1 MKIIQNIKEMQ
12 QEIRYS
18 KSLGKSI
25 GFVPT
30 MGALH
35 EGHLSLVKEAQRE
48 NDIIVMSVFVNPLQ
62 FGPNEDFECYP
73 RNVEKDAALAEDAG
87 VHYLFYPD
95 ASEMYP
101 KPLSVKMLVKERV
114 NVLCGAKREG
124 HFDGVVTV
132 LTKLF
137 HIIQPEKVYFGL
149 KDAQQIAV
157 IEGLV
162 EDYFFPIEVVRV
174 PTVREIDGLAKSSRN
189 VYLSETERAEAPA
202 LYESLK
208 RAKEKIENGR
218 DDPEEVKNSIKD
230 FLSLHITGAIDYIEI
245 YSYPKLERV
254 EKLQG
259 EIIIAL
265 AVQFKE
271 ARLIDN
277 IIINV

>member
-1 MKIIQNIKEMQ
+1 VKIIQNIKEMQ

-35 EGHLSLVKEAQRE
+35 EGHLSLVKKAQRE

-208 RAKEKIENGR
+208 RAKEQIENGR

>member
-1 MKIIQNIKEMQ
+1 
-12 QEIRYS
+12 
-18 KSLGKSI
+18 
-25 GFVPT
+25 
-30 MGALH
+30 
-35 EGHLSLVKEAQRE
+35 
-48 NDIIVMSVFVNPLQ
+48 
-62 FGPNEDFECYP
+62 
-73 RNVEKDAALAEDAG
+73 
-87 VHYLFYPD
+87 
-95 ASEMYP
+95 
-101 KPLSVKMLVKERV
+101 VKMLVKERV

-208 RAKEKIENGR
+208 RAKEQIENGR

>member
-1 MKIIQNIKEMQ
+1 VKIIQNIKEMQ

-208 RAKEKIENGR
+208 RAKEQIENGR